1 MDGRRVQGADRRRG
15 IRMFGLGL
23 VVVLGAGS
31 LVASGPGDGRAG
43 YGYGYEEPTTTPT
56 ATATKTATPSP
67 TVTPPQPDKTAPRCR
82 TRPVRKQTAR
92 SIRRRG
98 LALTI
103 RCNEAA
109 RHVTRLFVSRN
120 QARKLGINRKAKRRV
135 RVGTRTTR
143 VNANATK
150 RIRVKLNRKARRGI
164 RRMRR
169 REVRRLKL
177 TIATTAQDAAGN
189 VRRASI
195 TRSFKR

>member
-1 MDGRRVQGADRRRG
+1 MDRRQVDGADRRRG

-43 YGYGYEEPTTTPT
+43 YGYGYEEPTPTTT
-56 ATATKTATPSP
+56 ATATATATASP
-67 TVTPPQPDKTAPRCR
+67 TVTPPPPDKTAPRCR
-82 TRPVRKQTAR
+82 TRPARKQTAR

-98 LALTI
+98 LVLNI

-109 RHVTRLFVSRN
+109 RHVTRVFVSRK
-120 QARKLGINRKAKRRV
+120 QARKLGIKRKAKRRV
-135 RVGTRTTR
+135 LVGRHTTR

-150 RIRVKLNRKARRGI
+150 RIRVKLNKNARRGI

-169 REVRRLKL
+169 RQVRRLTL
-177 TIATTAQDAAGN
+177 TIATSARDAAGN
-189 VRRASI
+189 VRRATI